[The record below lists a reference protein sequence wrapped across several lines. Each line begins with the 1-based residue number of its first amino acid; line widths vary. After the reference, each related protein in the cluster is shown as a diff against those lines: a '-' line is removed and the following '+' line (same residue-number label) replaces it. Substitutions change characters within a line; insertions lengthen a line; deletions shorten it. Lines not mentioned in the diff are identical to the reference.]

1 MALRASLRSVA
12 RGGVILSDYLDD
24 YLKLLKQ
31 LDYSKNTIESY
42 SRYLNL
48 LQNISHTKYKK
59 NVYELKFS
67 QLVEIKKTNLSKYAK
82 STQNTIFAM
91 LKSFEDYLLAE
102 GVIDFI
108 NITNLIYQP
117 TYKNYARSFSSA
129 DVKRIINIASSAEVA
144 AGFIFLIMTGMRISE
159 LKNFDKKDLMLDEN
173 KIYIQASKN
182 HKERAA
188 PLLLIEDADIALHY
202 IESYE
207 VIFGEATPFS
217 DTKHKIRYLIDTYN
231 KKYNKNFY
239 THHTRA
245 TYATNLVKKGY
256 RLDQIKTYLG
266 HENLKTTLKY
276 IDSRED

>member
-1 MALRASLRSVA
+1 M
-12 RGGVILSDYLDD
+12 SDYLND
-24 YLKLLKQ
+24 YLKTLKE

-48 LQNISHTKYKK
+48 LQTISHNLYKK

-67 QLVEIKKTNLSKYAK
+67 QLVEIKKTKLNNYAK

-117 TYKNYARSFSSA
+117 IHKNYAKCFSSA

-144 AGFIFLIMTGMRISE
+144 AGFLFLVMTGMRISE
-159 LKNFDKKDLMLDEN
+159 LKKFDKKDLKLDEN
-173 KIYIQASKN
+173 KVYIQASKSR
-182 HKERAA
+182 KERAA
-188 PLLLIEDADIALHY
+188 PLLLIEDAAIALNY

-217 DTKHKIRYLIDTYN
+217 DTQHKIRYLIDTYN
-231 KKYNKNFY
+231 EKFNKKFY
-239 THHTRA
+239 THHTRS
-245 TYATNLVKKGY
+245 TYATNLAKKGY

-276 IDSRED
+276 IDSREN